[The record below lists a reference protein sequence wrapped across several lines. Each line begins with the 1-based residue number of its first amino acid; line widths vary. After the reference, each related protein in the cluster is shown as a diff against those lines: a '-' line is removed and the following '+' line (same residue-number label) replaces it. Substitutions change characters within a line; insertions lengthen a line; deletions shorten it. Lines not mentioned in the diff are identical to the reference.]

1 MKLNTKTTVTMDEN
15 IVVRENETKA
25 RIDLAGIKILVA
37 EDEDSSYKI
46 INKIFSEHDIDIL
59 RAVNGK
65 EAVDIVSS
73 NPNIQLVLMDIKMP
87 VMNGIQATKEI
98 KQIRPELPVIATS
111 AFAMPGDKQIFK
123 DAGCEDYLSKPVKA
137 DLLISLIRRYV

>member
-1 MKLNTKTTVTMDEN
+1 MSA
-15 IVVRENETKA
+15 NEAKSQAT
-25 RIDLAGIKILVA
+25 LTGIKILVA
-37 EDEDSSYKI
+37 EDEDSSYRVI
-46 INKIFSEHDIDIL
+46 DKIFNEHEISIL

-73 NPNIQLVLMDIKMP
+73 NMNIHLVLMDIKMP

-111 AFAMPGDKQIFK
+111 AFAMPGDKQVFK
-123 DAGCEDYLSKPVKA
+123 DAGCEDYIPKPVKA
-137 DLLISLIRRYV
+137 DLLISIIKKYLV

>member
-1 MKLNTKTTVTMDEN
+1 MNMEEN
-15 IVVRENETKA
+15 ITMSANETKFETT
-25 RIDLAGIKILVA
+25 LSSIKILVA
-37 EDEDSSYKI
+37 EDEDSSYRVI
-46 INKIFSEHDIDIL
+46 DKIFSEHEITIT

-98 KQIRPELPVIATS
+98 KRLRPELPVIATS

-123 DAGCEDYLSKPVKA
+123 EAGCEDYISKPVKA
-137 DLLISLIRRYV
+137 DQLIGLIKKYTS

>member
-1 MKLNTKTTVTMDEN
+1 MEEN
-15 IVVRENETKA
+15 IIMSANEAKSQAT
-25 RIDLAGIKILVA
+25 LTGIKILVA
-37 EDEDSSYKI
+37 EDEDSSYRVI
-46 INKIFSEHDIDIL
+46 DKIFNEHEISIL

-73 NPNIQLVLMDIKMP
+73 NMNIHLVLMDIKMP

-111 AFAMPGDKQIFK
+111 AFAMPGDKQVFK
-123 DAGCEDYLSKPVKA
+123 DAGCEDYIPKPVKA
-137 DLLISLIRRYV
+137 DLLISIIKKYLV

>member
-1 MKLNTKTTVTMDEN
+1 
-15 IVVRENETKA
+15 
-25 RIDLAGIKILVA
+25 
-37 EDEDSSYKI
+37 
-46 INKIFSEHDIDIL
+46 
-59 RAVNGK
+59 VNGK

-73 NPNIQLVLMDIKMP
+73 NTGIQLVLMDIKMP

-137 DLLISLIRRYV
+137 DLLISLIRKYI